1 MVGAEKENRMYKILI
16 ADDESI
22 VINALKF
29 IIENN
34 FPGQC
39 LIESANTGRRVIEQA
54 EYFRPDIVFM
64 DIQMPGINGIE
75 AMREIRR
82 NNDGIIFIVVSA
94 YLKFDYAKDAIDIGV
109 MDYINKPIDKEVI
122 VKILEKAMKKVDFT
136 KRKRSEE
143 LSNKEK
149 LEIVTPII
157 ESGFIYSLI
166 YRNHSEEELSNFR
179 TLLSIEEDAG
189 YIMSLQFGDLDKKG
203 QMDNTIGT
211 TVRLQKEY
219 SRIKDAV
226 KASFNC
232 CVGAMM
238 GNMILVFV
246 PRALPDPEEEYE
258 IRIQIINDARKLSR
272 DLRRQ
277 FDAWFRVG
285 IGTVHSLE
293 DLAESYNEAMRS
305 LAYNK
310 TDSVVHVNDLSL
322 LKSYEDDY
330 PVETENALFKSIEEG
345 NVNRSAFYAKSF
357 FDWMMERHVQNVM
370 DVKLKVLEFVLRAER
385 IGFESGGM
393 IYRFNMRSEYL
404 ETIMNMNTY
413 TELSDW
419 FIAKIDNV
427 CHNILTK
434 KEENTVDI
442 IKNAQDYIASNYSK
456 DLILDDVS
464 KELQISPYYFSK
476 LFKKRTGST
485 FIEYL
490 TNVRIERAKE
500 LLRNTNKSMKEICLE
515 VGYSDANYFS
525 RTFKKNVGVTPSEYK
540 EGRESE

>member
-1 MVGAEKENRMYKILI
+1 MYKILI

-54 EYFRPDIVFM
+54 DYFRPDIVFM

-82 NNDGIIFIVVSA
+82 NNAGIIFIVVSA

-122 VKILEKAMKKVDFT
+122 ISILEKAMRKVDAA

-143 LSNKEK
+143 LSNREK

-157 ESGFIYSLI
+157 ENGFIYSLI
-166 YRNHSEEELSNFR
+166 YQNHGAEDLANFR
-179 TLLSIEEDAG
+179 TLLGIEEDSG
-189 YIMSLQFGDLDKKG
+189 FMMSLQFGDLAPKG
-203 QMDNTIGT
+203 EMENTIGT

-226 KASFNC
+226 KSFFNC

-246 PRALPDPEEEYE
+246 PKAMPLPEEEYE
-258 IRIQIINDARKLSR
+258 KRIEIINEARKMTR
-272 DLRRQ
+272 DLRRL
-277 FDAWFRVG
+277 FNAWFRVG
-285 IGTVHSLE
+285 IGTVHMLE
-293 DLAESYNEAMRS
+293 DLSQSYNEAMRS
-305 LAYNK
+305 LAFNR
-310 TDSVVHVNDLSL
+310 TDSVVHVSDQSL
-322 LKSYEDDY
+322 LVSYEDDY
-330 PVETENALFKSIEEG
+330 PVDTENALFKNIEEG
-345 NVNRSAFYAKSF
+345 NVSRASFYAGSF
-357 FDWMMERHVQNVM
+357 FDWMMETHVQNVM

-404 ETIMNMNTY
+404 ETIMNMTTY
-413 TELSDW
+413 DQLREW
-419 FIAKIDNV
+419 FTNKIGTV

-442 IKNAQDYIASNYSK
+442 IKNAQDYIAANYSK
-456 DLILDDVS
+456 DIILDDVS

-476 LFKKRTGST
+476 LFKKRTGSN

-540 EGRESE
+540 EGKESE